1 MALRW
6 TISRALACWISLL
19 PLLGQ
24 TVVKVEQGGTG
35 AASAAGARAKL
46 GAAAEIHTHGL
57 SQVEGV
63 TAKSGSSSVLQTFG
77 GGAAG
82 SGECAQYDAAGNLIS
97 SGGPCG
103 GRENYSQA
111 MADTTSAVLTHNL
124 GTLNVLVECFDEL
137 DSRVEPGGIYV
148 PNVNTA
154 VVTFAVPQSGR
165 CVVSGTASGTSGGSG
180 GAIESVFGRTG
191 AVTAQTGDYSFTQ
204 ISGTLE
210 LTKGGT
216 SQTAWTA
223 GRCVQVSADGTRLES
238 AGSNCGTGAVASV
251 FGRTGTVAAQT
262 GDYSFTQISGTAGV
276 GQGGTG
282 ATTAALARTN
292 LLPTYTGQAGKCLKV
307 AGLGTDV
314 EWGDCGSA
322 GTVPVAGAGIVLSGS
337 TVSVDSGVVPSFITA
352 SATLSG
358 WGGSVVL
365 AGACS
370 ELSFPLPGASPGD
383 AIAAGWPPDMA
394 NGLTGT
400 MYATAAGTIVV
411 RLCNVTAASVAAP
424 ESRTFRATILR
435 TF

>member
-19 PLLGQ
+19 PLLAQ

-35 AASAAGARAKL
+35 AASAAGARTRL

-57 SQVEGV
+57 SQVDGV

-77 GGAAG
+77 GGAAA

-111 MADTTSAVLTHNL
+111 MANTTSAVLTHNL
-124 GTLNVLVECFDEL
+124 GTLNVVVECFDEL

-148 PNVNTA
+148 PNVNTV

-165 CVVSGTASGTSGGSG
+165 CVVSGTASGATGGG
-180 GAIESVFGRTG
+180 TIASVFGRTG
-191 AVTAQTGDYSFTQ
+191 AVTAQAGDYSFTQ
-204 ISGTLE
+204 ISGTLG

-223 GRCVQVSADGTRLES
+223 GRCVQVSSDGTRLES
-238 AGSNCGTGAVASV
+238 AGSNCATGAVASV
-251 FGRTGTVAAQT
+251 FGRAGSVAAQA

-282 ATTAALARTN
+282 ATTAAVARTN

-307 AGLGTDV
+307 AGPGTDV
-314 EWGDCGSA
+314 EWGECGSA
-322 GTVPVAGAGIVLSGS
+322 GTAPVAGQGIVVDGTTISVDPGAVPSSLTATASLSGWG
-337 TVSVDSGVVPSFITA
+337 SGVVPAGSCYEVSFA
-352 SATLSG
+352 
-358 WGGSVVL
+358 
-365 AGACS
+365 
-370 ELSFPLPGASPGD
+370 LPGASAGD
-383 AIAAGWPPDMA
+383 AIAPGWPPDMA
-394 NGLTGT
+394 NGLAGT
-400 MYATAAGTIVV
+400 MYASAAETIVV
-411 RLCNVTAASVAAP
+411 RLCNVTSGSVTAP
-424 ESRTFRATILR
+424 EGRTFRATILR